1 MFHDYNDKVIVS
13 FYWWPIFVRSVIVF
27 QGISMQTLQGTPAA
41 VDLGLV
47 SHRHNS
53 LGGQAQVTE
62 VEGAGPGGPST
73 LPTPTTLCTSLI
85 RWGLGEAPARTGK
98 EEGEEVSSTQE
109 KGGGVCEKF

>member
-1 MFHDYNDKVIVS
+1 
-13 FYWWPIFVRSVIVF
+13 
-27 QGISMQTLQGTPAA
+27 MQTLLGIPAA

-53 LGGQAQVTE
+53 SGGQAQVTG
-62 VEGAGPGGPST
+62 VEGAGPSGPTT
-73 LPTPTTLCTSLI
+73 LPTPTALCTSLI

-109 KGGGVCEKF
+109 KGEGCVKSFRKMDTKLSYITTFKKYNKKF

>member
-1 MFHDYNDKVIVS
+1 MFHDYNDKVIIS

-27 QGISMQTLQGTPAA
+27 QGISMQTLLGTPAA

-47 SHRHNS
+47 SHRLNS
-53 LGGQAQVTE
+53 LGGQAQVTG
-62 VEGAGPGGPST
+62 VEGAGPSGPTT

-109 KGGGVCEKF
+109 KGGVCEKF

>member
-1 MFHDYNDKVIVS
+1 M
-13 FYWWPIFVRSVIVF
+13 RSVIVF
-27 QGISMQTLQGTPAA
+27 QGISMQTLLGIPAA

-53 LGGQAQVTE
+53 SGGQAQVTG
-62 VEGAGPGGPST
+62 VEGAGPGGPTT

-85 RWGLGEAPARTGK
+85 RWGLEEAPARTGK

-109 KGGGVCEKF
+109 KGGVCEKF

>member
-1 MFHDYNDKVIVS
+1 
-13 FYWWPIFVRSVIVF
+13 
-27 QGISMQTLQGTPAA
+27 MQTLLGIPAA

-62 VEGAGPGGPST
+62 VEGAGPGGPTT

-85 RWGLGEAPARTGK
+85 RWGLEEAPARMGK
-98 EEGEEVSSTQE
+98 EGGEEVSSTQE
-109 KGGGVCEKF
+109 KGEVCEKF